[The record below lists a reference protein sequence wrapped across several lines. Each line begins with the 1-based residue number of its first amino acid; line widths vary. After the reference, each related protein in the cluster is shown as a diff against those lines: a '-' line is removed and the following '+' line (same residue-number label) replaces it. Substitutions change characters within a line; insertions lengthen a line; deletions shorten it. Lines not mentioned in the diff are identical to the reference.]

1 MIQDKLPPY
10 GVAVLIV
17 FQTEHHCATKMNV
30 DIREKEKETIRRS
43 DKHQRFMNRAFD
55 VVLYLRVMVKS
66 LMMMMNNA
74 ST

>member
-30 DIREKEKETIRRS
+30 DIREKETEN
-43 DKHQRFMNRAFD
+43 HQAF
-55 VVLYLRVMVKS
+55 R
-66 LMMMMNNA
+66 
-74 ST
+74 